1 MSGMSGLGAPQ
12 APFAI
17 GLDLGTS
24 GVKAVLL
31 SADGQLLAEA
41 TAPLAV
47 SRPQPLWS
55 EQDPADWLAAV
66 HSAMAAL
73 REQADPAQ
81 WQQVRAL
88 AAAGQMHGAVLL
100 DAQGRV
106 LRPAILWNDG
116 RCQAECDELE
126 AREPATRRITAN
138 RAMAGF
144 TAPKLMWVARHEP
157 AVFAQVVKVLLPK
170 DWLVLQFTGQYSSE
184 MSDAAGTLWLDV
196 AKRQWSLPMLA
207 ASGMRLDQMPA
218 LHEGPD
224 AVGALLPRC
233 CQAWGLPAQ
242 VQVAAGAGD
251 NAGGAVGVGVVR
263 PGDALLSLGT
273 SGVIFVATAGPQ
285 ANPERGV
292 HTFCHAW
299 PDTWHQMAVMLSAS
313 SALSWWCGITGAE
326 PAALLASLAVGGV
339 RAAAPIFLPYLSG
352 ERTPHA
358 DPGATGSFHGLTH
371 AHGRDDLSY
380 AVLEGV
386 AFAFADGL
394 AALQE
399 RPQTALPPAPEGAAP
414 SGQATLAQERPQA
427 DDKRRPPP
435 EGDESSGQATFA
447 HEAGS
452 RPARLLAIGGGARSD
467 VWLQLLADVLNV
479 PIARP
484 AGAEVGPA
492 LGAARLALLSL
503 GLDRATVVTPPPIA
517 QSFEPTP
524 ANRAALQARL
534 ARYRA
539 AHAPLRALS

>member
-1 MSGMSGLGAPQ
+1 MPAQGPA
-12 APFAI
+12 AI

-24 GVKAVLL
+24 GLKAVLL
-31 SADGQLLAEA
+31 SANGQLLAEA
-41 TAPLAV
+41 TAPLTLQ
-47 SRPQPLWS
+47 RPQPLWS
-55 EQDPADWLAAV
+55 EQAPADWLAAV
-66 HSAMAAL
+66 HRAMAAL
-73 REQADPAQ
+73 RGQADPAH

-100 DAQGRV
+100 GAQGQV

-116 RCQAECDELE
+116 RSQAECVELE

-157 AVFAQVVKVLLPK
+157 KLFAQVARVLLPK
-170 DWLVLQFTGQYSSE
+170 DWLVWQLTGQYSSE

-196 AKRQWSLPMLA
+196 AGRQWSPAMLA
-207 ASGMRLDQMPA
+207 ASGMRAEQMPT
-218 LHEGPD
+218 LHEGPEV
-224 AVGALLPRC
+224 VGTLWPGLA
-233 CQAWGLPAQ
+233 QAWGLPAG
-242 VQVAAGAGD
+242 VTVAAGAGD
-251 NAGGAVGVGVVR
+251 NAGGAVGVGVVK

-292 HTFCHAW
+292 HTFCHAL
-299 PDTWHQMAVMLSAS
+299 PGTWHQMAVMLSAS
-313 SALSWWCGITGAE
+313 SALSWWCAVTGLT
-326 PAALLASLAVGGV
+326 PAALLAGLPVGGV
-339 RAAAPIFLPYLSG
+339 RQAAPLFLPYLSG

-358 DPGATGSFHGLTH
+358 DPGATGSLHGLTA

-394 AALQE
+394 AALQ
-399 RPQTALPPAPEGAAP
+399 Q
-414 SGQATLAQERPQA
+414 
-427 DDKRRPPP
+427 
-435 EGDESSGQATFA
+435 
-447 HEAGS
+447 AGS

-467 VWLQLLADVLNV
+467 AWLQLLADVLGL
-479 PIARP
+479 ALDRP

-503 GLDRATVVTPPPIA
+503 GLDRAAVVTPPPIA

-524 ANRAALQARL
+524 ANQAVLQARL

-539 AHAPLRALS
+539 AYAPLRALS